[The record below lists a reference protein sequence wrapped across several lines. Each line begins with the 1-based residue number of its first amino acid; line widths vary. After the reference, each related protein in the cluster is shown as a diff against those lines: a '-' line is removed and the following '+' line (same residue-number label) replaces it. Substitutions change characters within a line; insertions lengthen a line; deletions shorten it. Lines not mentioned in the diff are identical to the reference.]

1 LIAEIVGS
9 RTKTPPF
16 PPFPPFPPLGKVEP
30 KASNRK
36 GGAKSY
42 SFFGYTF
49 FKGVFGKS
57 CAKSEDVFWLHFKV
71 ALSTGNPG

>member
-1 LIAEIVGS
+1 MIAEIVGS
-9 RTKTPPF
+9 RTKT
-16 PPFPPFPPLGKVEP
+16 PPFPPLGKVEP

-36 GGAKSY
+36 GGAKSD

-57 CAKSEDVFWLHFKV
+57 CAKSEDVFWLHFKKGG
-71 ALSTGNPG
+71 LTCDQEISD